1 MFAFDARPLNLYPR
15 TTSTLRFHSA
25 NLINSVLAEFSN
37 PVWKFDY
44 TFSKRYP
51 SKNNLINA
59 NRIDEL
65 SQKLI
70 SQTDAQYWNGYF
82 MGTTANYFP
91 SHYDR
96 FGLYCIV
103 RYVLEDDFHRCY
115 DNFKVHN

>member
-51 SKNNLINA
+51 SKNKLINA

-70 SQTDAQYWNGYF
+70 SQTDAQYW
-82 MGTTANYFP
+82 MAISWAQQLTTFP
-91 SHYDR
+91 AIM
-96 FGLYCIV
+96 IV
-103 RYVLEDDFHRCY
+103 LGFIVS
-115 DNFKVHN
+115 